1 MFGHPLIS
9 SPVMTALFA
18 CALVTFAPAAHA
30 VDGVIESSS
39 DVALDASVSP
49 QPLNYALLTYDE
61 DTKRVIMLGG
71 QPSTVDWDGDEPDE
85 VWAFDP
91 EAERWELIGN
101 LGSDCFDSMVY
112 DAGAGKIILYCG
124 LRYNPDGH
132 RPGFP
137 LDVISE
143 TWAYD
148 VATNTWENLNPG
160 PIRPPQGLVGTRM
173 AYDSESGVVI
183 LHGGIDI
190 NSFRF
195 SNATWAYDSATN
207 TWTNMQ
213 PAGAPAGRNY
223 HGLTYDADADRVLSI
238 AGIVS
243 PNAATWL
250 VTNDVFAYDYNENV
264 WTQLD
269 SGNAP
274 VRDYVSAHYVP
285 STGRVILFG
294 GATYADSDPGL
305 FYPIPNDDTWEFDYS
320 SNTWTL
326 LEPSKAP
333 SPRIWHGMTATQ
345 TGIVLF
351 GGGETRETPTD
362 ETWLFKAKNQK
373 WRQLSE
379 E

>member
-1 MFGHPLIS
+1 MFRHPPGPTSAMMAFL
-9 SPVMTALFA
+9 A
-18 CALVTFAPAAHA
+18 CALIAFVPCAYA
-30 VDGVIESSS
+30 VDGVIETNA
-39 DVALDASVSP
+39 DVTIEEPAP
-49 QPLNYALLTYDE
+49 PPPLIYTLLTYDE

-71 QPSTVDWDGDEPDE
+71 APAGGWWDEPDE

-91 EAERWELIGN
+91 KAGSWELFGN
-101 LGSDCFDSMVY
+101 LESDCFDSMVY
-112 DAGAGKIILYCG
+112 DAGAGKVILFCG
-124 LRYNPDGH
+124 VRYNPDGRH
-132 RPGFP
+132 PWFP
-137 LDVISE
+137 VDVISE

-148 VATNTWENLNPG
+148 VASNTWEDLDPG
-160 PIRPPQGLVGTRM
+160 PIRPPKGLLGTRM
-173 AYDSESGVVI
+173 AYDAESGVVI
-183 LHGGIDI
+183 LHGGLDV
-190 NSFRF
+190 NSFRL
-195 SNATWAYDSATN
+195 SDATWAYDSATN

-250 VTNDVFAYDYNENV
+250 VTNDVFAYDYNQNV

-294 GATYADSDPGL
+294 GATYADTDPGL
-305 FYPIPNDDTWEFDYS
+305 MDPIPNDDTWEFDYF

-326 LEPSKAP
+326 LGPRKSP
-333 SPRIWHGMTATQ
+333 SPRIWHGMAATEK
-345 TGIVLF
+345 GRVLF
-351 GGGETRETPTD
+351 GGGETPDTPNN
-362 ETWLFKAKNQK
+362 ETWLFNAKNRQ
-373 WRQLSE
+373 WRQVTE